1 MDYVLIEM
9 IHQILHRCWFNGIVM
24 GSYRIM
30 EQTIGLM
37 CSNPQISEAWWF
49 YCFFWLSVNG
59 ANRKWETNRL
69 LDLCSVIPNKPGSI
83 TPISKPINKDMFNGL
98 QWFILGIPDIRI
110 WLSMSPAIKNPKSLR
125 IESIW
130 CFLRHSCCH
139 R

>member
-49 YCFFWLSVNG
+49 YFFFDYPLMGPTES
-59 ANRKWETNRL
+59 E
-69 LDLCSVIPNKPGSI
+69 KP
-83 TPISKPINKDMFNGL
+83 TDYWTYV
-98 QWFILGIPDIRI
+98 Q
-110 WLSMSPAIKNPKSLR
+110 
-125 IESIW
+125 
-130 CFLRHSCCH
+130 
-139 R
+139 